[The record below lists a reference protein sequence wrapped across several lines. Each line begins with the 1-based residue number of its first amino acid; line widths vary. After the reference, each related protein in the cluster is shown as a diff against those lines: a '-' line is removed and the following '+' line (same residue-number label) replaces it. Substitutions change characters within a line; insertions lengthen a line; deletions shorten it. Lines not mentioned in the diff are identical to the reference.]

1 MKFFATVTLLAS
13 AASAAVLDVTKRDV
27 PLAVT
32 LEKTGNTQVK
42 ATVVN
47 NGKDAI
53 KVFKTGT
60 FLDSAA
66 VEKVDVFQGCKS
78 TPLKHTYPYQQNERL
93 THPTPEP
100 AEKVAFDGLRL
111 RVATSGLPEEAF
123 SVIAPGASVEA
134 TFDIAHLH
142 DLSQGGAYDVVSTS
156 GFLTAA
162 LNSTVLDGVVPYSSN
177 TLKAEV
183 DGTQAAEA
191 RASFLGRRTSIQSD
205 CTGSKGSAIRSALSN
220 CASAA
225 RTAASTARSSSSKM
239 TEYFK
244 SSSSS
249 TVSTVANVFTKVASE
264 CGSTS
269 GGYSRLYCSDVY
281 GACSSG
287 VLAYTLPSSSY
298 MAYCNLFFSALSGV
312 SRTCHDQDQAS
323 TVLHEATHLTQIK
336 GTSDYNGYGYSYVRS
351 LSASQNLNHADTY
364 ALFAQSI
371 YAGC

>member
-47 NGKDAI
+47 NGKEAI

-60 FLDSAA
+60 FLDDAA
-66 VEKVDVFQGCKS
+66 VEKVDVFQGS
-78 TPLKHTYPYQQNERL
+78 
-93 THPTPEP
+93 
-100 AEKVAFDGLRL
+100 EKVAFDGLRL

-142 DLSQGGAYDVVSTS
+142 DLSQGGAYDVVSAS

-162 LNSTVLDGVVPYSSN
+162 LDSTTLDGVVPYTSN
-177 TLKAEV
+177 TLKAVEV
-183 DGTQAAEA
+183 DGAAAAEA
-191 RASFLGRRTSIQSD
+191 RASFIGRRTSLQSD
-205 CTGSKGSAIRSALSN
+205 CTGYKSTAIRSALSN

-225 RTAASTARSSSSKM
+225 RSAASTARSSSSKM

-249 TVSTVANVFTKVASE
+249 TVSTVANVFTRVASE

-269 GGYSRLYCSDVY
+269 GGSSRLYCSDVY

-323 TVLHEATHLTQIK
+323 TVLHEATHLNQIK

>member
-47 NGKDAI
+47 NGKEAV

-60 FLDSAA
+60 FLDDAA
-66 VEKVDVFQGCKS
+66 VEKVDVFQGY
-78 TPLKHTYPYQQNERL
+78 LLTYNSPNK
-93 THPTPEP
+93 

-111 RVATSGLPEEAF
+111 RVATSGLPEDAF
-123 SVIAPGASVEA
+123 RVIAPGASVEA

-162 LNSTVLDGVVPYSSN
+162 LDSTTLDGVVPYTSN
-177 TLKAEV
+177 TLKAVEV
-183 DGTQAAEA
+183 DGAQAAEA
-191 RASFLGRRTSIQSD
+191 RASFIGRRTSLQSD
-205 CTGSKGSAIRSALSN
+205 CTGSKSTAIRSALSN

-225 RTAASTARSSSSKM
+225 RNAASTARSSSSKM

-269 GGYSRLYCSDVY
+269 GGSSRLYCSDVY